1 MNDYSKKTSKEIKRL
16 AKLAHER
23 ELEKALSNLNSK
35 FKQWENKGLD
45 SFELDK
51 EIHKYYNK
59 TSKEIFKKYN
69 SNDLIDYFVAIAV
82 VNNIIKKDEIKET
95 AYQDLELLI
104 EKIKF
109 RVEH

>member
-1 MNDYSKKTSKEIKRL
+1 MNDYSKTTKKEIKRL

-23 ELEKALSNLNSK
+23 ELEKALSNLYSK
-35 FKQWENKGLD
+35 FKHWENNDLD

-69 SNDLIDYFVAIAV
+69 SNDLIDYFVAIAI
-82 VNNIIKKDEIKET
+82 VNNIIKKSEIEEK
-95 AYQDLELLI
+95 AYQDLQLLI